1 MQESKQVGTRL
12 RNLQSGETVVELTN
26 PVTLTVYTKCPEKY
40 KLTDMETG
48 EEYIGYSSSGL
59 HSWNKLE
66 KK

>member
-1 MQESKQVGTRL
+1 MTVRK
-12 RNLQSGETVVELTN
+12 LQSGETVVELTA

-48 EEYIGYSSSGL
+48 EEYIGYSSSGQY
-59 HSWNKLE
+59 SWNKLE

>member
-1 MQESKQVGTRL
+1 MTVRK
-12 RNLQSGETVVELTN
+12 LQSGETVVELKL

-48 EEYIGYSSSGL
+48 EEYIGCSGSGR

>member
-1 MQESKQVGTRL
+1 MTVRK
-12 RNLQSGETVVELTN
+12 LQSGETVSELTT

-48 EEYIGYSSSGL
+48 EEYTGYSSSGQY
-59 HSWNKLE
+59 SWNKLE